1 MLGSPDDGPM
11 SQSLGGFPGFE
22 FSQTTGFDRIGSH
35 GATCA
40 SAAVTQPRISAA
52 NPTPTTAAN
61 RHAPSAH
68 HRSTRSTLSPERL
81 TPRRVNRACAIGNRC
96 WWIDQLES
104 AGNERT
110 L

>member
-68 HRSTRSTLSPERL
+68 QRSMKIGSARGWRDAQKRRPILFLRVRKRSDI
-81 TPRRVNRACAIGNRC
+81 RAVGAKV
-96 WWIDQLES
+96 
-104 AGNERT
+104 
-110 L
+110 